1 MKNKSYYKLSD
12 DEKEIIKKVQGRTIT
27 EYDLQ
32 TIVGANKQYDF
43 IAVQDMMYMVEDL
56 LNEIGRLEEEKEEII
71 QDRNDNYKRLSYEEM
86 GWQ

>member
-12 DEKEIIKKVQGRTIT
+12 DEKEIIKKVQGTTIT

-32 TIVGANKQYDF
+32 NDF

-56 LNEIGRLEEEKEEII
+56 LNEISRLEEEKEEII

>member
-32 TIVGANKQYDF
+32 NDF
-43 IAVQDMMYMVEDL
+43 IAVQDIMYMVEDL
-56 LNEIGRLEEEKEEII
+56 LNEISRLEEEKEEII

>member
-12 DEKEIIKKVQGRTIT
+12 DEKEIIKNVQGRTIT

-32 TIVGANKQYDF
+32 NDF
-43 IAVQDMMYMVEDL
+43 IAVQDMMYMIEDL
-56 LNEIGRLEEEKEEII
+56 LNEIDRIEEEKEEII

>member
-32 TIVGANKQYDF
+32 NDF

-56 LNEIGRLEEEKEEII
+56 LNEISRLEEEKEEII

>member
-56 LNEIGRLEEEKEEII
+56 LNEISRLEEEKEEII

>member
-12 DEKEIIKKVQGRTIT
+12 EEKEIIKKVQGRTIT

-32 TIVGANKQYDF
+32 NDF

-56 LNEIGRLEEEKEEII
+56 LNEISRLEEEKEEII